1 MGQKIHFILL
11 FHSRHTHKA
20 LMSSQRW
27 GLTVLGCGHWDCFF
41 SFSVLCVSKAGEY
54 LKSGWEAAVQHLL
67 QSLHVA
73 HSLLQQCRG
82 STKVMRCTN
91 IPSLHELSGCV
102 HDATKISHHT
112 ENKQKWHVASVDIIT
127 KLLLFLFFFL
137 QLLSGRWKRNP
148 WMQDDSFPSDQPVL
162 DKRWIDLLSFY
173 GVCAMPRLDFI
184 FSSLLERWLLFDS
197 SSSTLSSADR
207 NYRIERRQNVWRLKP
222 VRTLKL
228 LFFLCEK
235 LYLSL
240 HFPFLRLQ
248 LVLHLLCVL
257 CCRLVSHHLTFKS
270 GHLRTKKKE
279 IALLSEDVFIFLG
292 SLWNNYSCQLYVLFQ
307 SSDFLFR
314 LHKFELQVTY
324 LSVRVSWKIF
334 RKGKY

>member
-54 LKSGWEAAVQHLL
+54 LESGWEAAVQHLL

-137 QLLSGRWKRNP
+137 RLLSGRWKRNP
-148 WMQDDSFPSDQPVL
+148 WMQEDSFPSDQPVL
-162 DKRWIDLLSFY
+162 DKRWIDVLSFY

-222 VRTLKL
+222 VLKCYNGCFAVWETLPLSAFSVSPPSARPPPSLRSL
-228 LFFLCEK
+228 LQTC
-235 LYLSL
+235 
-240 HFPFLRLQ
+240 
-248 LVLHLLCVL
+248 
-257 CCRLVSHHLTFKS
+257 
-270 GHLRTKKKE
+270 
-279 IALLSEDVFIFLG
+279 IAPPD
-292 SLWNNYSCQLYVLFQ
+292 
-307 SSDFLFR
+307 
-314 LHKFELQVTY
+314 LQVW
-324 LSVRVSWKIF
+324 SPGNQKKRE
-334 RKGKY
+334 

>member
-41 SFSVLCVSKAGEY
+41 SFSVLYVSKAGEY
-54 LKSGWEAAVQHLL
+54 LESGWEAAVQHLL

-127 KLLLFLFFFL
+127 KLLLFLFYFL
-137 QLLSGRWKRNP
+137 RLLSGRWKRNP
-148 WMQDDSFPSDQPVL
+148 WMQEDSFPSDQPVL
-162 DKRWIDLLSFY
+162 DKRRWIDVLSFY

-184 FSSLLERWLLFDS
+184 YSSLLERWLLFDS

-222 VRTLKL
+222 VLKCYNGCFAVWETLPLSAFSVSPPSARPPPSLRSL
-228 LFFLCEK
+228 LQTC
-235 LYLSL
+235 
-240 HFPFLRLQ
+240 
-248 LVLHLLCVL
+248 
-257 CCRLVSHHLTFKS
+257 
-270 GHLRTKKKE
+270 
-279 IALLSEDVFIFLG
+279 IAPPD
-292 SLWNNYSCQLYVLFQ
+292 
-307 SSDFLFR
+307 
-314 LHKFELQVTY
+314 LQVWSPKNQKKRNSA
-324 LSVRVSWKIF
+324 LKWGCFHIF
-334 RKGKY
+334 RFLMK

>member
-1 MGQKIHFILL
+1 
-11 FHSRHTHKA
+11 
-20 LMSSQRW
+20 MSSQRW

-54 LKSGWEAAVQHLL
+54 LESGWEAAVQHLL

-137 QLLSGRWKRNP
+137 RLLSGRWKRNP
-148 WMQDDSFPSDQPVL
+148 WMQEDSFPSDQPVL

-240 HFPFLRLQ
+240 HFQYLRLQ

-270 GHLRTKKKE
+270 GHLGTKKKGNR
-279 IALLSEDVFIFLG
+279 ALKWGCF
-292 SLWNNYSCQLYVLFQ
+292 
-307 SSDFLFR
+307 
-314 LHKFELQVTY
+314 H
-324 LSVRVSWKIF
+324 IF
-334 RKGKY
+334 RYFMK